1 MMGRLSAAAKPFQV
15 DAVMKYGALFIH
27 VPYMNVCM
35 YVCIQIVLTKFDLAS
50 KAELQKS
57 LKSVFIAISSKHGQS
72 CLPYVHA
79 VSSVGNIGMDAL
91 KLDIIQVHS
100 QMWGNGDA

>member
-15 DAVMKYGALFIH
+15 DAVMKYGHYIHTCAL
-27 VPYMNVCM
+27 YECM
-35 YVCIQIVLTKFDLAS
+35 YVCIQIVLTKCDLAS

-91 KLDIIQVHS
+91 KLDIIQVYS